1 MFSSTVS
8 NQAADISKWK
18 SRAIKLKVKTKT
30 ELDKPGSPC
39 TPSKRGL
46 SSTSESSNLLGSPK
60 TFLLTPN
67 KVPDSPRKV
76 VVPPRKVL
84 DSPKTSVLD
93 SPKSRIFDMGGTSEL
108 LSRTCPRQFF
118 DNSSLGTIPGE
129 LLLSSSPQVLYY
141 QCSKV
146 ICVFYRS
153 FSAS

>member
-1 MFSSTVS
+1 MFSSMVS
-8 NQAADISKWK
+8 SQAAEISKWK

-39 TPSKRGL
+39 TPTKRAL

-84 DSPKTSVLD
+84 DSPK
-93 SPKSRIFDMGGTSEL
+93 SRIFDMGGTSEL
-108 LSRTCPRQFF
+108 LSRTCPKQFF

-129 LLLSSSPQVLYY
+129 LLLSSSSRQVLYY
-141 QCSKV
+141 QCSKL
-146 ICVFYRS
+146 ICVLQKFLS
-153 FSAS
+153 LLIWTH